1 MNELPIVVMVS
12 GRAGE
17 AKSTF
22 SNLCVEYL
30 EKFSRKSKIV
40 SFAYGVKSTANAMG
54 WNSEKDDKGRRLLQ
68 QIGNIGREYNEDVW
82 ANMAVRNI
90 LESQVDVVFIDD
102 WRFPNEGNV
111 IITKFINVIKV
122 RICRPEEHHTLNG
135 TDLYD
140 DISETSL
147 PEVETGFY
155 NHIVD
160 NIGSLDEL
168 RAMASEFIESKIVSR
183 LTTTNGGK
191 E

>member
-22 SNLCVEYL
+22 SNLCIEHL
-30 EKFSRKSKIV
+30 EKFSRRSKIV
-40 SFAYGVKSTANAMG
+40 SFAYGVKSTALAMG
-54 WNSEKDDKGRRLLQ
+54 WDGEKDDKGRRLLQ
-68 QIGNIGREYNEDVW
+68 QVGNTGREYNEDIW
-82 ANMAVRNI
+82 ADMAVGCI
-90 LESQVDVVFIDD
+90 LESQADVVFIDD

-111 IITKFINVIKV
+111 VIKKFINVIKIRV
-122 RICRPEEHHTLNG
+122 CRPEEYHTLNG
-135 TDLYD
+135 TELYD

-147 PEVETGFY
+147 PDIETGFY

-168 RAMASEFIESKIVSR
+168 RAMANEFVKSKIISR
-183 LTTTNGGK
+183 LTINGG
-191 E
+191 EE

>member
-1 MNELPIVVMVS
+1 MVS

-22 SNLCVEYL
+22 SRYCIECLEEKDFTAIVEP
-30 EKFSRKSKIV
+30 
-40 SFAYGVKSTANAMG
+40 FAQGVKDTARFMG
-54 WNSEKDDKGRRLLQ
+54 WNSEKDDRGRRLLQ
-68 QIGNIGREYNEDVW
+68 QIGNTGREYNEDIW
-82 ANMAVRNI
+82 AERVIDAIECDAGCNI
-90 LESQVDVVFIDD
+90 YDVVFIDD

-111 IITKFINVIKV
+111 VLKKFANVIKV

-135 TDLYD
+135 TELYD

-168 RAMASEFIESKIVSR
+168 RTMADEFIENKIVSR
-183 LTTTNGGK
+183 LTTNGGN

>member
-1 MNELPIVVMVS
+1 MDKFPIVVMVS

-22 SNLCVEYL
+22 SNLCVECL
-30 EKFSRKSKIV
+30 ERFSRKSKIV

-54 WNSEKDDKGRRLLQ
+54 WDQEKDDKGRRLLQ
-68 QIGNIGREYNEDVW
+68 QIGNTGREYNEDIW
-82 ANMAVRNI
+82 ANMAVGNI

-111 IITKFINVIKV
+111 ILKKFINVIKV
-122 RICRPEEHHTLNG
+122 RICRPEEYHTLNG
-135 TDLYD
+135 TELYD

-147 PEVETGFY
+147 PEIETGFY

-168 RAMASEFIESKIVSR
+168 RAMANEFVESKIVSR
-183 LTTTNGGK
+183 LTTNGGNK
-191 E
+191 

>member
-1 MNELPIVVMVS
+1 MVS

-22 SNLCVEYL
+22 SRYCIECLEEKDFTATVEP
-30 EKFSRKSKIV
+30 
-40 SFAYGVKSTANAMG
+40 FAQGVKDTARFMG
-54 WNSEKDDKGRRLLQ
+54 WDSEKDDRGRRLLQ
-68 QIGNIGREYNEDVW
+68 QIGNTGREYNEDIW
-82 ANMAVRNI
+82 AERVMEAIECDAGCNI
-90 LESQVDVVFIDD
+90 YDVVFIDD

-111 IITKFINVIKV
+111 ILKKFANVIKV

-147 PEVETGFY
+147 PEIETGFY

-183 LTTTNGGK
+183 LTTNGGK